1 MTRTHATVLSLFVFS
16 VCTSV
21 ATPLPVAPADASIV
35 DNYRVEQ
42 LTDAQLATVIGGEP
56 LLDSTCNA
64 LFRAADVGY
73 DLGRIF
79 RFGGFTRAGA
89 GLELGAR
96 MGGCE
101 R

>member
-1 MTRTHATVLSLFVFS
+1 MTRTHATTLSLFVFS

-21 ATPLPVAPADASIV
+21 ATPLSVAPNDASIV
-35 DNYRVEQ
+35 DSYDLEK
-42 LTDAQLATVIGGEP
+42 LADAQLATVIGGEP
-56 LLDSTCNA
+56 LLDSTCDA

-73 DLGRIF
+73 ALGRIF
-79 RFGGFTRAGA
+79 RFSGFTRAGA
-89 GLELGAR
+89 GLDLGAR